1 MQDSTSRWR
10 ALVTRVLVPTYLILI
25 TGLPLAAAGL
35 VASMAPSMA
44 WGVAALTLLPAVYCV
59 GYVLTA
65 ALLSR
70 LTRAS
75 IVPGRYPRA
84 LGHRIYGPRRLYALC
99 WTALYYCGPLYHAVL
114 AIPLAKRVVFRL
126 FGYRGNLDF
135 QTYPDTWLRDLPLL
149 SIGKGAYLSN
159 KATIS
164 PNMCLKNGKIIV
176 LPVKIGAG
184 TMIGHLTMIAPGVDI
199 GSDCEVGVGAAI
211 GVNVCVGA
219 HSLIGPESVLDH
231 DSVIGERCS
240 IGTRA
245 YVGRKTVIRAGLR
258 IPPGAVIPGSLVLS
272 TQRELDAAIA
282 QIPAS
287 PFTPAATQLARML
300 S

>member
-1 MQDSTSRWR
+1 MQNTTSRGR
-10 ALVTRVLVPTYLILI
+10 AAVTRMLVPIYLALI
-25 TGLPLAAAGL
+25 TGLPLVAAGL
-35 VASMAPSMA
+35 VAATATSVS
-44 WGVAALTLLPAVYCV
+44 WGVFALLLMPAVYAA

-65 ALLSR
+65 GLLAR

-84 LGHRIYGPRRLYALC
+84 LGHRVYGPRRLYALC

-126 FGYRGNLDF
+126 FGYRGSLDF

-176 LPVKIGAG
+176 LPVSIGAG
-184 TMIGHLTMIAPGVDI
+184 TMIGHLTMVAPGADI
-199 GSDCEVGVGAAI
+199 GADCEIGVGAAI
-211 GVNVCVGA
+211 GINVCIGA
-219 HSLIGPESVLDH
+219 HSLVGPEVVLDH
-231 DSVIGERCS
+231 DSVVGERCV

-245 YVGRKTVIRAGLR
+245 YVGRKTVLRAGLR
-258 IPPGAVIPGSLVLS
+258 VPPGAVVPGNLVLS
-272 TQRELDAAIA
+272 SQDDVDTAIA
-282 QIPAS
+282 GGGALLAPS
-287 PFTPAATQLARML
+287 TPARFARML